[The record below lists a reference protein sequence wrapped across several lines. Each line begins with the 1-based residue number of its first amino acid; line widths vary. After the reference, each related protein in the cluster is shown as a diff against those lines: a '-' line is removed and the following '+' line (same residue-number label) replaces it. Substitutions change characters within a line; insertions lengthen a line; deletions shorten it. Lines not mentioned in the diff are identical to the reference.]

1 LKINMKL
8 IFLIRRILHGA
19 YLLISLPALI
29 MMMFFPFYNFFKAHG
44 RLPVIDEFHDAVE
57 YLTPHCFFIDFF
69 LIAFGYLYFV
79 N

>member
-1 LKINMKL
+1 
-8 IFLIRRILHGA
+8 
-19 YLLISLPALI
+19 LI

-44 RLPVIDEFHDAVE
+44 RLPVIDEFKDSVE